1 MINCQNSLTEK
12 ETREQILSM
21 VDEAYAI
28 AENIY
33 RQNRSARSEAE
44 IQQMILAALR
54 PIRYARGRGYYF
66 IVRLDGIGM
75 LFADKPEMEGRNL
88 LDIQYPQGKF
98 VVKDIIAI
106 ASQSGEGDYEYHWTK
121 PSYCQ

>member
-1 MINCQNSLTEK
+1 MINYQNSLTEK

-28 AENIY
+28 VENIY

-44 IQQMILAALR
+44 IQQIILAALR

-88 LDIQYPQGKF
+88 LDIQDPERIKKSRVFLNTF
-98 VVKDIIAI
+98 VVFYVNPVD
-106 ASQSGEGDYEYHWTK
+106 SCRY
-121 PSYCQ
+121 